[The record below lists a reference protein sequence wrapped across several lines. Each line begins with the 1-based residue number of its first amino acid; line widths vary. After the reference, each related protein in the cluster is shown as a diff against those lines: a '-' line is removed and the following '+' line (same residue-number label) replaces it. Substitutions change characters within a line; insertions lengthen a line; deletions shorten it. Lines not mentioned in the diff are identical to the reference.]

1 MLEKTN
7 LDKCKEVARL
17 FLHMELNVVN
27 KELNIISHPFLTFPY
42 IPYEDKILNV
52 LESKENY
59 NIMIKYYEDIIDKV
73 EDFGTFTMLIT
84 KPYLLLFLKIS
95 KKYLSIKDF
104 GEALIDSWISDENS
118 NNNVNVSKKELLSY
132 FKEVPK
138 EYLMDKE
145 ELEVYSNLSDVV
157 EVYRGVTNYN
167 KDNIKV
173 LSWTLDLEKAKWFS
187 TRFEGSGYV
196 YKGKIN
202 KKDILTYCNQRGEKE
217 IILDYNKLYDIEEL
231 N

>member
-17 FLHMELNVVN
+17 FLHMDIKIVNEEL
-27 KELNIISHPFLTFPY
+27 KIISHPFLTFPY

-73 EDFGTFTMLIT
+73 DDFGTFTILIT
-84 KPYLLLFLKIS
+84 KPYLLCFLKHT
-95 KKYLSIKDF
+95 KDYLSMKDF
-104 GEALIDSWISDENS
+104 GETLIECWVQDEYSNS
-118 NNNVNVSKKELLSY
+118 NVNVSKKELLSY

-187 TRFEGSGYV
+187 NRFEGSGYV

-202 KKDILTYCNQRGEKE
+202 KKDILTYCNRRGEKE

-231 N
+231 D

>member
-17 FLHMELNVVN
+17 FLHCGLKVVN
-27 KELNIISHPFLTFPY
+27 KEFNIISHPFLTYPY
-42 IPYEDKILNV
+42 IPHENKIINI

-59 NIMIKYYEDIIDKV
+59 NIMIKHFEDIIDKID
-73 EDFGTFTMLIT
+73 DFETFTVFIT
-84 KPYLLLFLKIS
+84 KPYLLFFLKHT
-95 KKYLSIKDF
+95 KDYLSIKDF
-104 GEALIDSWISDENS
+104 GETLITSWISDENS
-118 NNNVNVSKKELLSY
+118 NNNVNVSRKELLSY

-173 LSWTLDLEKAKWFS
+173 LSWTLDLEKAEWFS
-187 TRFEGSGYV
+187 HRFGDVGYV

-202 KKDILTYCNQRGEKE
+202 KKDILTYCNRRKEKE

-231 N
+231 E